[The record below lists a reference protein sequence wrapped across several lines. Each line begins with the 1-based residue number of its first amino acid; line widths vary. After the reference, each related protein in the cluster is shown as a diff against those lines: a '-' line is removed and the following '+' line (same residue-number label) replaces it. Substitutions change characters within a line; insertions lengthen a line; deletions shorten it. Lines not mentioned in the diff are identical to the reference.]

1 MLCLIQD
8 TFTHQDRAH
17 CDQSR
22 LQLLICLEASEEARL
37 LERRVCFILDAN
49 NGRGQ
54 GEEGRCLSKGQLPP
68 HFTTSQEARGFI
80 GRRRLRVETAQ
91 SALSHLEIGHA
102 VGLTS
107 IILIV
112 FSTVSFQFQGWFVL
126 ISLRPVLRIVA
137 A

>member
-1 MLCLIQD
+1 MLGKI
-8 TFTHQDRAH
+8 
-17 CDQSR
+17 
-22 LQLLICLEASEEARL
+22 E
-37 LERRVCFILDAN
+37 
-49 NGRGQ
+49 
-54 GEEGRCLSKGQLPP
+54 
-68 HFTTSQEARGFI
+68 
-80 GRRRLRVETAQ
+80 GRRRLCVETAQ

-137 A
+137 AHVMATVWSSYS